1 MKDYYVYIM
10 TNQYNNVMYIG
21 ITNDLKRRVYEHK
34 TGYFEGFTKK
44 YNVHKLV
51 YVENCHEVTDAIKRE
66 EQLKSWRREKR
77 MHWWKRKTQT
87 GRRLKR
93 RRSLDF
99 ARDDTQPVV
108 SFRVERSGIEES
120 PSYSGFD
127 RRLIS
132 EETLQ

>member
-34 TGYFEGFTKK
+34 TGYFEGFTRK

-66 EQLKSWRREKR
+66 KQLKSWRREKKNALVEAVNPA
-77 MHWWKRKTQT
+77 WK
-87 GRRLKR
+87 
-93 RRSLDF
+93 
-99 ARDDTQPVV
+99 
-108 SFRVERSGIEES
+108 EIE
-120 PSYSGFD
+120 
-127 RRLIS
+127 
-132 EETLQ
+132 T